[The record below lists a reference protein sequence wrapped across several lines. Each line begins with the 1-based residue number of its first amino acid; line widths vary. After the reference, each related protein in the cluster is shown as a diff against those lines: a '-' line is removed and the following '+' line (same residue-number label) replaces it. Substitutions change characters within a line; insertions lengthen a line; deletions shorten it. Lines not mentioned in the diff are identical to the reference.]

1 MVLCSECFYDE
12 GLKLSAFQ
20 MGVEKDNHS
29 LALLTIKAFN
39 ICKNNKIDK
48 IDKVLENEKSIIE
61 WLMSIYSDKKQ
72 RNLLTNFIEKINF
85 TIFIILSIRDIINIL
100 HSVNY

>member
-1 MVLCSECFYDE
+1 
-12 GLKLSAFQ
+12 
-20 MGVEKDNHS
+20 MGYY
-29 LALLTIKAFN
+29 TIKAFN

-100 HSVNY
+100 YSVNY